1 MFILLFMQGLTPQ
14 PVIFRPYGAAEE
26 RVLFLL
32 PFPYCLLPKK
42 KKGKLLISHRYNLN
56 ALATFLSWGSY
67 KGADRIRLTRCK
79 NTLFS
84 YR

>member
-1 MFILLFMQGLTPQ
+1 M
-14 PVIFRPYGAAEE
+14 VY
-26 RVLFLL
+26 
-32 PFPYCLLPKK
+32 KK

-79 NTLFS
+79 NTIFS
-84 YR
+84 VLSANSPKFSASTCNSAL